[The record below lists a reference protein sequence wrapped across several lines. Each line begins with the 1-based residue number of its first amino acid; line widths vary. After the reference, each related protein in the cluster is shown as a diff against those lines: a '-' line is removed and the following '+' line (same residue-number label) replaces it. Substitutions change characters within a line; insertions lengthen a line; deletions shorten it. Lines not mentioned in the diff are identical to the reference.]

1 MRLLSV
7 VFIALIS
14 LCACEAAHER
24 LIKSLEAQIKVTTN
38 SDWRE
43 GIPLNDLVD
52 ADKLCRKNLSLHGC
66 EIVATQLHDLATSL
80 ATCEADQRS
89 DLCKQI
95 VRVIAKHRIAA
106 LLPTATAQPLPH
118 SPFYW
123 NLPTRALNAHA
134 RHYDYRGQAM
144 SWWWQLWQTQIT
156 LLTTLIV
163 FAWLG
168 ILWREESRKTLAK
181 TDTEHVEPVAQ
192 FGEDLGGESI
202 SEMQNSASEKL
213 RFLSQEEG
221 LEIFENSADEQIT
234 QQESLNA
241 ANQLAIEQAEAT
253 AIMAAA
259 FGEML

>member
-1 MRLLSV
+1 
-7 VFIALIS
+7 
-14 LCACEAAHER
+14 
-24 LIKSLEAQIKVTTN
+24 
-38 SDWRE
+38 
-43 GIPLNDLVD
+43 
-52 ADKLCRKNLSLHGC
+52 
-66 EIVATQLHDLATSL
+66 
-80 ATCEADQRS
+80 
-89 DLCKQI
+89 
-95 VRVIAKHRIAA
+95 
-106 LLPTATAQPLPH
+106 
-118 SPFYW
+118 
-123 NLPTRALNAHA
+123 
-134 RHYDYRGQAM
+134 M

-168 ILWREESRKTLAK
+168 ILWREKSKKTLAK

-221 LEIFENSADEQIT
+221 LEIFENSADEQT
-234 QQESLNA
+234 SHQEAINA

-259 FGEML
+259 FGKHV

>member
-7 VFIALIS
+7 VLFALIA
-14 LCACEAAHER
+14 LCACESADER
-24 LIKSLEAQIKVTTN
+24 LIKSLEAQIKVTAN

-43 GIPLNDLVD
+43 GIPLNDLVE
-52 ADKLCRKNLSLHGC
+52 ADQLCRKHLSLHGC
-66 EIVATQLHDLATSL
+66 EIIATQLHDLATSL

-134 RHYDYRGQAM
+134 SHYDYRRQAM
-144 SWWWQLWQTQIT
+144 SWWWQLWQTQIIT
-156 LLTTLIV
+156 LSALIS
-163 FAWLG
+163 FACLR
-168 ILWREESRKTLAK
+168 ILWRVESITTQIGNDA
-181 TDTEHVEPVAQ
+181 ECVESAAQ
-192 FGEDLGGESI
+192 FSEDLGDKTNTEI
-202 SEMQNSASEKL
+202 QNSEPEKL
-213 RFLSQEEG
+213 RFLNPEDEF
-221 LEIFENSADEQIT
+221 EILENSADEQT
-234 QQESLNA
+234 SHQEAINA

-253 AIMAAA
+253 TIMAAA
-259 FGEML
+259 FGNHV